1 MKKKLIA
8 LVLLAGSSAFAQ
20 SRFSVG
26 IGIGAPVVAARPY
39 APGPGYTWVDG
50 YYDPYGRWINGYWA
64 PPAVSFGYAQG
75 YASPF
80 NFNGGF
86 RRDFD
91 RDDHRDFDRDD
102 HRGFERD
109 DHRDFGRA
117 REDRG
122 HENNRGRAT
131 GFGFRH

>member
-50 YYDPYGRWINGYWA
+50 YYDPYGQWINGYWA
-64 PPAVSFGYAQG
+64 PPVASFGFAPQY
-75 YASPF
+75 
-80 NFNGGF
+80 GGF

-91 RDDHRDFDRDD
+91 RDDHRHFD
-102 HRGFERD
+102 RD

-122 HENNRGRAT
+122 HENDRGRAT
-131 GFGFRH
+131 GFGFRR